1 MRLKKRKK
9 PRVKK
14 GDIGEGGAS
23 SQQDVTRIGEEV
35 SIEGGVNE
43 IQVKIKKKQ
52 KRGGKKEGS
61 KKTKKK
67 RINYA
72 LDADIKV

>member
-1 MRLKKRKK
+1 MVRLKKRKK
-9 PRVKK
+9 VRVKK
-14 GDIGEGGAS
+14 GEIGEGV
-23 SQQDVTRIGEEV
+23 SQDFTRIGEEV
-35 SIEGGVNE
+35 SFEGGV
-43 IQVKIKKKQ
+43 IQVKMKKKQ